1 MRRSSDRILTTHT
14 GSLPRPADLDQL
26 IADREDG
33 KEVDQA
39 AFTKRV
45 GQAVADIVVNQLLAG
60 VSVISDGEMGK
71 PGYSVYVKERLTG
84 FGGTGRPLAITEMIE
99 YPEVFEDFA
108 GNEAA
113 GRVVKQPACDGPV
126 SLRDPNAV
134 LTDIAHLK
142 SAVRDAEPAD
152 VFMSAASPGV
162 IAAFLANDYYPT
174 DEEYIYALADAMKP
188 EYDAIAAA
196 GIVLQLDCPDLAM
209 TRAMLGND
217 MLTDEEFRDQ
227 IRMHVRALNHAVRD
241 IPPEQMRMHVCWGNG
256 AWPHITDIP
265 LASII
270 DIVLEA
276 RPTGLAFEAA
286 NPRHE
291 HEWTMWMDVRL
302 PDGKVLIPG
311 MLDTTTN
318 FVEHPELVAQR
329 IIRFADLVGRE
340 NVIAGTDCGFG
351 TFAGFYPVKPRI
363 TWLKLAAM
371 AEGAAI
377 ASDKLWNVAR
387 TRR

>member
-1 MRRSSDRILTTHT
+1 MRRSREGILTTHT
-14 GSLPRPADLDQL
+14 GSLPRPSDLDQL
-26 IADREDG
+26 IADRETG
-33 KEVDQA
+33 IQVDQS
-39 AFTKRV
+39 AFDKRV
-45 GQAVADIVVNQLLAG
+45 ELAVADIVASQLAAG

-71 PGYSVYVKERLTG
+71 SGYSTYVKDRLNG
-84 FGGTGRPLAITEMIE
+84 FGGTGRPMTVIEMLE
-99 YPEVFEDFA
+99 YPEVFESMASD
-108 GNEAA
+108 EAVS
-113 GRVVKQPACDGPV
+113 RVMNQPACDGPISV
-126 SLRDPNAV
+126 RDPDAV
-134 LTDIAHLK
+134 HKDIANLK
-142 SAVRDAEPAD
+142 SAVQDAEPAD

-162 IAAFLANDYYPT
+162 IAAFLANGYYPS
-174 DEEYIYALADAMKP
+174 DEEYIFALADAMKP

-217 MLTDEEFRDQ
+217 TLTDAQFRDQ

-241 IPPEQMRMHVCWGNG
+241 IPPEQMRMHLCWGNG
-256 AWPHITDIP
+256 EWPHVTDIP

-270 DIVLEA
+270 DVALEA
-276 RPTGLAFEAA
+276 RPAGLVFEAA

-291 HEWTMWMDVRL
+291 HEWKVWKDVRL

-311 MLDTTTN
+311 VLDTTTN

-329 IIRFADLVGRE
+329 IIRFAEIVGKE

-351 TFAGFYPVKPRI
+351 TFAGFYTVKPRI

-371 AEGAAI
+371 AEGAEI
-377 ASDKLWNVAR
+377 ASNYLWE
-387 TRR
+387 RRP

>member
-14 GSLPRPADLDQL
+14 GSLPRPDDLDQL
-26 IADREDG
+26 IADKDTG
-33 KEVDQA
+33 TAVDA
-39 AFTKRV
+39 GAFDKRV
-45 GQAVADIVVNQLLAG
+45 AEAVNDVVASQLAVG
-60 VSVISDGEMGK
+60 VSVVSDGEMGK
-71 PGYSVYVKERLTG
+71 SGYSTYVKDRLNG
-84 FGGTGRPLAITEMIE
+84 FGGTGRPLAVTEMIE
-99 YPEVFEDFA
+99 YPEVFEHIA
-108 GNEAA
+108 GDEAV
-113 GRVVKQPACDGPV
+113 GRMMNQPACDGPI
-126 SLRDPNAV
+126 SLRDPDAV
-134 LTDIAHLK
+134 HKDIDNLK
-142 SAVRDAEPAD
+142 AAVKDAEPAD

-276 RPTGLAFEAA
+276 RPTGLVFEAA

-291 HEWTMWMDVRL
+291 HEWKVWKDIRL
-302 PDGKVLIPG
+302 PEGKVLIPG
-311 MLDTTTN
+311 ILDTTTN
-318 FVEHPELVAQR
+318 FVEHPELVAER
-329 IIRFADLVGRE
+329 IIRFAEIVGRE

-351 TFAGFYPVKPRI
+351 TFAGFYTVKPRI
-363 TWLKLAAM
+363 TWLKLASM
-371 AEGAAI
+371 AEGARI
-377 ASDKLWNVAR
+377 ASDYLWKPGR
-387 TRR
+387 S